1 MSEINFSCR
10 DALRLSG
17 AALGDVT
24 LTSGTASA
32 AWDPLN
38 PPPNPPGV
46 TSMLRRR

>member
-1 MSEINFSCR
+1 MSGITFSRR

-17 AALGDVT
+17 AALGSVT

-46 TSMLRRR
+46 TSMPRRH

>member
-1 MSEINFSCR
+1 MSAINISRR
-10 DALRLSG
+10 DARGLSG
-17 AALGDVT
+17 AALGSVT

-38 PPPNPPGV
+38 PPPNRPGV